1 MQEIRHRIEERH
13 DRVREHSPPHVN
25 RRIDLTAQASADL
38 TIRQGRN
45 QIVRRLVELDHEWD
59 VDRALMANF
68 AIAGGAALSVGLHR
82 YAHPPVF
89 GPRPKGLLYL
99 VGAQMAF
106 LMLHAT
112 VGWCPPVS
120 LFRRL
125 GYRTKAEIDTER
137 DLLERALDDAAR
149 THSRD
154 HSETVPNAS

>member
-1 MQEIRHRIEERH
+1 MPIACVNGMQEIQHRLEQRH
-13 DRVREHSPPHVN
+13 DRVREHTAPHVN

-45 QIVRRLVELDHEWD
+45 QIVRRIAELDNEWD

-68 AIAGGAALSVGLHR
+68 ALAGGTALAVGLHR
-82 YAHPPVF
+82 YTHPPLF
-89 GPRPKGLLYL
+89 GPRPKGFLYL

-125 GYRTKAEIDTER
+125 GYRTKSEIDTER
-137 DLLERALDDAAR
+137 EVLVRALEDGPSQSAA
-149 THSRD
+149 
-154 HSETVPNAS
+154 

>member
-45 QIVRRLVELDHEWD
+45 QIVRRLAELDQEWD

-68 AIAGGAALSVGLHR
+68 AIVGGTAFAVGLHR
-82 YAHPPVF
+82 YANPPLL

-137 DLLERALDDAAR
+137 EVLVGALEDGR
-149 THSRD
+149 SQ
-154 HSETVPNAS
+154 AST

>member
-1 MQEIRHRIEERH
+1 MQEIQHRLEQRR
-13 DRVREHSPPHVN
+13 DRVREHTPARVN

-45 QIVRRLVELDHEWD
+45 QIVRRLAELDDEWD

-68 AIAGGAALSVGLHR
+68 ALAGGTALAAGLHR
-82 YAHPPVF
+82 YTHPPLF
-89 GPRPKGLLYL
+89 GPRPKGFLYL

-125 GYRTKAEIDTER
+125 GYRTRSEIDTER
-137 DLLERALDDAAR
+137 ELLSRALDEGHPQQPA
-149 THSRD
+149 
-154 HSETVPNAS
+154 